1 MLPSQN
7 MNRKNESIE
16 NSQRSNG
23 CPTFSRVDARLQ
35 SGHSPLKRDV
45 RDFPRPVR
53 LKIFRYDA
61 KTDKPPR
68 YEEFSVRTNSD
79 RTGMTVLEGLLQIQ
93 DEQDGTLAFRYSCRG
108 AVCGSCAMLIN
119 GKFDLACRI
128 QLQNV
133 GTETIV
139 LEPLPNLNV
148 IKDLVVDMEPFWEAL
163 QQIQPWLHEITN
175 PAEKER
181 LMSPREREKI
191 DQYVNCILCAACYG
205 SCPVLARDEK
215 YLGPAALT
223 KLYRFVADSRDSR
236 GDETLKIANKESGVW
251 GCDTVLRCIDA
262 CPKNVRPT
270 DGIEA
275 LRRNLV
281 VRKFR
286 KLF

>member
-7 MNRKNESIE
+7 MNQKNENI
-16 NSQRSNG
+16 
-23 CPTFSRVDARLQ
+23 
-35 SGHSPLKRDV
+35 K
-45 RDFPRPVR
+45 

-61 KTDKPPR
+61 KTDNSPL
-68 YEEFSVRTNSD
+68 YEEFSIKTISEQ
-79 RTGMTVLEGLLQIQ
+79 TGMTVLEALLQIQ

-119 GKFDLACRI
+119 GKFDLACRV
-128 QLQNV
+128 QLQNAPSSSGQV
-133 GTETIV
+133 GTDTIV
-139 LEPLPNLNV
+139 LEPLPNLNI
-148 IKDLVVDMEPFWEAL
+148 IKDLVVDMEPFWETL
-163 QQIQPWLHEITN
+163 QKIQPWLHEIIH
-175 PAEKER
+175 PPEKER
-181 LMSPREREKI
+181 LMSPKEREKI

-215 YLGPAALT
+215 YLGPAALA
-223 KLYRFVADSRDSR
+223 KLQRFVADPRDSR
-236 GDETLKIANKESGVW
+236 NDATLKIANTESGVW
-251 GCDTVLRCIDA
+251 GCDTVFRCIDA

-286 KLF
+286 KLFH

>member
-1 MLPSQN
+1 
-7 MNRKNESIE
+7 MNQKNENIE
-16 NSQRSNG
+16 NNQK
-23 CPTFSRVDARLQ
+23 PI
-35 SGHSPLKRDV
+35 
-45 RDFPRPVR
+45 R

-61 KTDKPPR
+61 KIDKLPR
-68 YEEFSVRTNSD
+68 YEEFAVRTNSN
-79 RTGMTVLEGLLQIQ
+79 RTGMTVLEAILQIQ
-93 DEQDGTLAFRYSCRG
+93 DEQDGTLAVRYSCRG
-108 AVCGSCAMLIN
+108 AVCGSCAILIN
-119 GKFDLACRI
+119 GKFDLACRV

-139 LEPLPNLNV
+139 LEPLPNLNI
-148 IKDLVVDMEPFWEAL
+148 IKDLVVDMEPFWKAL
-163 QQIQPWLHEITN
+163 QQIQPWLHEIT
-175 PAEKER
+175 PPPEKER
-181 LMSPREREKI
+181 LMSPQEREKI
-191 DQYVNCILCAACYG
+191 DQYINCILCAACYG

-215 YLGPAALT
+215 YLGPAALA

-236 GDETLKIANKESGVW
+236 SDETLKISNTESGVW

-286 KLF
+286 KLFHF

>member
-1 MLPSQN
+1 
-7 MNRKNESIE
+7 
-16 NSQRSNG
+16 
-23 CPTFSRVDARLQ
+23 
-35 SGHSPLKRDV
+35 
-45 RDFPRPVR
+45 
-53 LKIFRYDA
+53 
-61 KTDKPPR
+61 
-68 YEEFSVRTNSD
+68 
-79 RTGMTVLEGLLQIQ
+79 MTVLEALLQIQ

-119 GKFDLACRI
+119 GKFDLACRV
-128 QLQNV
+128 QLQNAPSSSGQV
-133 GTETIV
+133 GTETLV
-139 LEPLPNLNV
+139 LEPLPNLDI
-148 IKDLVVDMEPFWEAL
+148 IKDLVVDMEPFWDAL
-163 QQIQPWLHEITN
+163 RQIQPWLHEVTN

-205 SCPVLARDEK
+205 SCPVLARDER
-215 YLGPAALT
+215 YLGPAALA

-286 KLF
+286 KLFS